1 MTMKSRRTTRI
12 IAIILALM
20 MAFSIIWVA
29 IDALTAKAYVTQ
41 DEIDKLREEKREYER
56 RKQEIQSR
64 INTIEFEKMTEVAKK
79 GVLDDRIIL
88 TGMEIENINS
98 TIDFYI
104 QLIKEKE
111 LEVDAAT
118 GREDDQLRKYK
129 TRVRDM
135 EENGVITYLEIIFD
149 SASFADLL
157 ARLDFVGD
165 IMQADERTYNNLII
179 AREETIVAKEDLEL
193 SKQEMEQE
201 KVLLE
206 EKLIELDEQL
216 DEASALIAQIE
227 ASLET
232 ESELYAAEA
241 AEAERVQNE
250 INAKVEE
257 LKRQEAAAA
266 AAAASRVRGTG
277 QLSWPVPS
285 SGNVTSEFGV
295 RPHPVYGVYRQHWGI
310 DIAANYG
317 ANIIASDSGTVI
329 ISEYSSSYG
338 EYIVIDHG
346 NGITTLYAHMSTRL
360 SGVGS
365 SVSKGQVIGYIGTT
379 GVSTGPHL
387 HFEVSV
393 GGEKVDPI
401 PYL

>member
-1 MTMKSRRTTRI
+1 MIMKSRRITRI

-41 DEIDKLREEKREYER
+41 EEIDRLREEKKEYER

-79 GVLDDRIIL
+79 SVLDDRIIL
-88 TGMEIENINS
+88 TGMEIENIIA
-98 TIDFYI
+98 TIDFYG
-104 QLIKEKE
+104 QLIREKE
-111 LEVDAAT
+111 LEVDAAIA
-118 GREDDQLRKYK
+118 REDAQLRKYM

-135 EENGVITYLEIIFD
+135 EENGIITYLEIIFD

-157 ARLDFVGD
+157 ARMDFVGD
-165 IMQADERTYNNLII
+165 IMQADEMIYGNLIDARNDTI
-179 AREETIVAKEDLEL
+179 AAKEDLEL

-201 KVLLE
+201 KVLHE
-206 EKLIELDEQL
+206 DKLAELDEQL
-216 DEASALIAQIE
+216 IEASALIEQIE
-227 ASLET
+227 STLET
-232 ESELYAAEA
+232 ESALYAAEA
-241 AEAERVQNE
+241 EEAERIQNE

-257 LKRQEAAAA
+257 LRRQEAAAA

-295 RPHPVYGVYRQHWGI
+295 RLHPTYNVYRQHWGI

-317 ANIIASDSGTVI
+317 ANIIASDGGTVI
-329 ISEYSSSYG
+329 ISEYNSSYG
-338 EYIVIDHG
+338 NYIVIDHG
-346 NGITTLYAHMSTRL
+346 NGMTTLYAHMSSRVA
-360 SGVGS
+360 GVGAG
-365 SVSKGQVIGYIGTT
+365 VSKGQVIGYIGTT

-393 GGEKVDPI
+393 GGVKVDPI